1 MTRVVAVG
9 LPVQAFVAGQPTVRA
24 YPWGVRERDLRALAD
39 DLLSALELPEEV
51 LVVLP
56 RWAAEPSLD
65 RLRTV
70 RAALDTTRVA
80 VYQTSLPPLAAGVLC
95 GLAAAIGG
103 TGVPAGVMWHGL
115 PVLERQL
122 LAVARLDRVHR
133 LAEPRPPATLRMA
146 SLLSGTAF
154 GVSSWPRPHVR
165 WLRAE
170 DPGVALPP
178 GAAWAGVP
186 QRRLAVTAPED
197 GDIRWVEECV
207 LPVLGAIDVV
217 QVAGN
222 PLRTLHW
229 GTPGALEAVAFPVDV
244 AALRDV
250 VTQGLT
256 PLPCQWCGALIA
268 AARCPLCGVEQLP
281 FLPAAAG
288 A

>member
-80 VYQTSLPPLAAGVLC
+80 VYQTSLPPLAGGVLC

-103 TGVPAGVMWHGL
+103 TGATAGVLWHGL
-115 PVLERQL
+115 PALERQL
-122 LAVARLDRVHR
+122 LAVARLDRVQRFAH
-133 LAEPRPPATLRMA
+133 PRPPAALRLA
-146 SLLSGTAF
+146 SLVAGTAF

-165 WLRAE
+165 RLRPE
-170 DPGVALPP
+170 DRGVALPP
-178 GAAWAGVP
+178 LAAWAGVA
-186 QRRLAVTAPED
+186 QRRLAVTAAED
-197 GDIRWVEECV
+197 GDLSWVEECV
-207 LPVLGAIDVV
+207 LPVLGPIDVV
-217 QVAGN
+217 QVAGG
-222 PLRTLHW
+222 PLRALHW
-229 GTPGALEAVAFPVDV
+229 ATPKALEAVAFPVDIP
-244 AALRDV
+244 ALRDV
-250 VTQGLT
+250 VAQGLT
-256 PLPCQWCGALIA
+256 PVPCQWCGALVA